1 MQASKRNVRTRF
13 MPVYRLNN
21 YLLNNYLVISNAYYT
36 SSFAYFV
43 NSFLNI
49 VIVYFFK
56 GCLVKSEY
64 TKHQPITKQDG
75 KELISTVELNHQ
87 PCPSEDV
94 RMQIL

>member
-1 MQASKRNVRTRF
+1 MQANKRNVRTRV

-21 YLLNNYLVISNAYYT
+21 YLLNNNIG
-36 SSFAYFV
+36 YFV

-49 VIVYFFK
+49 IVYFFK

-64 TKHQPITKQDG
+64 TKHQRITKQDG
-75 KELISTVELNHQ
+75 KELISTVELNHR

-94 RMQIL
+94 KMQIL